1 MATRSVIA
9 DNVKALRAAV
19 PRYKSRPVWIE
30 KTGVPN
36 GPLGRIENA
45 TTNFGVDYLDGLAGA
60 FGLAPWQLLVPDLKV
75 STGPGGRAVVQI
87 PGQAVLPEPKYSAQA
102 DALAAQLDWIQDP
115 VKRTEAW
122 LDASEVIRAHF
133 RRYEEQLGAPTEEP
147 APPPKQEK
155 RRA

>member
-1 MATRSVIA
+1 MAARDVIA
-9 DNVKALRAAV
+9 DNLKALRAAV

-60 FGLAPWQLLVPDLKV
+60 FGLAAWQLLVPGLKV
-75 STGPGGRAVVQI
+75 STNPGGKAVVQI
-87 PGQAVLPEPKYSAQA
+87 PGQAVLPDQKYSAQA
-102 DALAAQLDWIQDP
+102 DALAAQLDWIHDP

-122 LDASEVIRAHF
+122 LDASEVIRTHF
-133 RRYEEQLGAPTEEP
+133 RRYEEQLAAPTERP
-147 APPPKQEK
+147 APLPKREK
-155 RRA
+155 RTS